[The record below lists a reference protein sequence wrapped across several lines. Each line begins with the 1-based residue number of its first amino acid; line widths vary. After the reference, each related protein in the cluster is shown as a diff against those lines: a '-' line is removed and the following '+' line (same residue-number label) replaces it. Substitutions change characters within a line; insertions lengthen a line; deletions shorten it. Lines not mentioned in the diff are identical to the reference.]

1 MKNSKRRRSTDRRLS
16 ILVLIAA
23 IVAIPIVFA
32 VVGARQSPPAAVA
45 PTFDPDRTGPP
56 PTVEGLW
63 RIKGV
68 VTDPVGTPISGV
80 CIAIGP
86 LGCNPQSPR
95 TDNSGWYFFD
105 LPVANVDYDLHFT
118 KDGYRRFDSR
128 FHPEGPTYIDAVIL
142 APQ

>member
-1 MKNSKRRRSTDRRLS
+1 MDRRLALLM
-16 ILVLIAA
+16 IVIALLVAA
-23 IVAIPIVFA
+23 PVAIAIYGVKQAQPEA
-32 VVGARQSPPAAVA
+32 TA
-45 PTFDPDRTGPP
+45 PSFDPNRTGPP

-63 RIKGV
+63 RIKGI
-68 VTDPVGTPISGV
+68 VTDPVGTPIGGV

-86 LGCNPQSPR
+86 LGCNAQSPR

-118 KDGYRRFDSR
+118 KVGYRRFDSR
-128 FHPEGPTYIDAVIL
+128 FHPEGATYIDAVIL